1 MLMEYEHLLEEAYQ
15 NDVYVIENAYFKSK
29 SEGLINGSVIGI
41 NRNVRSS
48 KKRACVLA
56 EELGHYHTT
65 SGDII
70 VPFSDENQKQELH
83 ARAWAYDRMIGLCGI
98 VRCYQS
104 CCRNRYEMADLLDVT
119 EDFLQEA
126 LEYYS
131 DKYGNHA
138 VIDNYVI
145 YFQPTLTVLE
155 LI

>member
-1 MLMEYEHLLEEAYQ
+1 MEYEVLLEEAYK
-15 NDVYVIENAYFKSK
+15 NDIYVIENADFKSR

-41 NRNVRSS
+41 NRKVRSS
-48 KKRACVLA
+48 KRRACILA

-70 VPFSDENQKQELH
+70 LLSSSDNRKQELR
-83 ARAWAYDRMIGLCGI
+83 ARAWAYDKMIGLCGI

-104 CCRNRYEMADLLDVT
+104 CCRNRYEMAELLDVT

-126 LEYYS
+126 LDYYS
-131 DKYGNHA
+131 DKYGDHA

-155 LI
+155 LR

>member
-1 MLMEYEHLLEEAYQ
+1 MLMEYENLLEEAYK
-15 NDVYVIENAYFKSK
+15 NDIYVIENADFKSR

-41 NRNVRSS
+41 NRKVRSS
-48 KKRACVLA
+48 KRRACILA

-70 VPFSDENQKQELH
+70 LPSSSDNRKQELR
-83 ARAWAYDRMIGLCGI
+83 ARAWAYDKMVGLCGI

-104 CCRNRYEMADLLDVT
+104 CCRNRYEMAELLDVT

-126 LEYYS
+126 LDYYS
-131 DKYGNHA
+131 NKYGDHA

>member
-1 MLMEYEHLLEEAYQ
+1 MEYEVLLEEAYK
-15 NDVYVIENAYFKSK
+15 NDIYVIENADFKSK
-29 SEGLINGSVIGI
+29 SEGLINGNVIGI
-41 NRNVRSS
+41 NRKVRSS
-48 KKRACVLA
+48 KRRACILA

-70 VPFSDENQKQELH
+70 LLSSSDNRKQELR
-83 ARAWAYDRMIGLCGI
+83 ARAWAYDKMIGLCGI

-104 CCRNRYEMADLLDVT
+104 CCRNRYEMAELLDVT

-126 LEYYS
+126 LDYYS
-131 DKYGNHA
+131 DKYGDHA

-155 LI
+155 LR